1 MNGRVVAR
9 RAVPAAV
16 ATAAVVALL
25 ANVRARP
32 PSIAAP
38 AGAGRQ
44 PPPISATVEPDGPAR
59 EQPGARRSKG
69 PVRSATETATTPFSI
84 IQLRVTLTGGELTRV
99 ETLEL
104 SGDNA
109 RTEAINARAEPILRE
124 EALKAGGAATSTSSA
139 ARRTRAAATA
149 SRCRRRSTGPGRV
162 ADGLHRVEEVMGI
175 PVGIDV
181 RDDGVEPARARPRL
195 RLAALGR
202 RRRSAP
208 TAPTARS
215 AA

>member
-1 MNGRVVAR
+1 VNGRLVAR
-9 RAVPAAV
+9 RAVPAAL
-16 ATAAVVALL
+16 AGAAVVALL

-44 PPPISATVEPDGPAR
+44 PPIGATAEPAV
-59 EQPGARRSKG
+59 RRVSSRRPTRKG

-124 EALKAGGAATSTSSA
+124 EALKAGGA
-139 ARRTRAAATA
+139 
-149 SRCRRRSTGPGRV
+149 
-162 ADGLHRVEEVMGI
+162 D
-175 PVGIDV
+175 IDV
-181 RDDGVEPARARPRL
+181 VSGATYTSRSYRKSLQAAIDRARAR
-195 RLAALGR
+195 G
-202 RRRSAP
+202 
-208 TAPTARS
+208 
-215 AA
+215 